1 MSNKASKSEKKL
13 QEEHKWYDKITGS
26 LTKERKF
33 DRSWQ
38 TEELLKR
45 TKYNWF
51 VRLNKQQIMESDNNI
66 SNFLVISLNQ

>member
-1 MSNKASKSEKKL
+1 MKL
-13 QEEHKWYDKITGS
+13 ELKEEHKWYDKITGE

-45 TKYNWF
+45 TKKIK
-51 VRLNKQQIMESDNNI
+51 LAIKDKIENI
-66 SNFLVISLNQ
+66 KK

>member
-13 QEEHKWYDKITGS
+13 QKEHKWYDKITGS

-45 TKYNWF
+45 TKKIKLAIKDKIENT
-51 VRLNKQQIMESDNNI
+51 KK
-66 SNFLVISLNQ
+66 

>member
-1 MSNKASKSEKKL
+1 MSKASKSEKKL
-13 QEEHKWYDKITGS
+13 KEEHKWYDKITGE

-45 TKYNWF
+45 T
-51 VRLNKQQIMESDNNI
+51 I
-66 SNFLVISLNQ
+66 

>member
-45 TKYNWF
+45 TKKIKLAIKDKIENS
-51 VRLNKQQIMESDNNI
+51 KI
-66 SNFLVISLNQ
+66 